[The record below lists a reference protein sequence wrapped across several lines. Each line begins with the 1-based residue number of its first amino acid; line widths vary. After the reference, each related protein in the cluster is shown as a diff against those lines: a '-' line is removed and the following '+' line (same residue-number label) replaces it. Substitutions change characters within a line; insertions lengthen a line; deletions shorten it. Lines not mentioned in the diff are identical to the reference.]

1 MLVAMVV
8 EVGRWWWLFVMLVV
22 MVVEVGRW
30 WWWFVMLVTMV
41 VEVGGVVVCDVN
53 GDGGGSR

>member
-1 MLVAMVV
+1 M
-8 EVGRWWWLFVMLVV
+8 WWFVMLMV